1 LILILI
7 NCLDIWIL
15 EMKLGLK
22 SAIFAADLGVLIQFL
37 NISKIR
43 ILSYISILIIILN
56 WVRITG
62 FPYLSLLFE
71 KSICIDTLWIIFNF
85 PTQLRAPYDVIHI
98 FFIILNI
105 FLDSK
110 ILVLIN
116 SVKNAD
122 VSIVV
127 ALKLVFLL
135 EIFPVKL
142 KKLLRLLILILFW
155 LLVSIEIVDRC
166 QGLFGITLMHWIYF
180 ALIDLTLLVQIV
192 FILAGYLRHL
202 VAPTFIQVVQ
212 LLLV

>member
-1 LILILI
+1 
-7 NCLDIWIL
+7 
-15 EMKLGLK
+15 M
-22 SAIFAADLGVLIQFL
+22 
-37 NISKIR
+37 
-43 ILSYISILIIILN
+43 SILIIILN
-56 WVRITG
+56 WIRITE

-71 KSICIDTLWIIFNF
+71 KSICIDALWSIFNF

-110 ILVLIN
+110 ILILIN

-127 ALKLVFLL
+127 ALKFVFLL